1 MKLAVSRLHGTHN
14 DFLVTV
20 VAPDAAA
27 PDADTARRV
36 CDRAH
41 SGGGA
46 DGLIALL
53 PATNDADCAMELRNA
68 DGELAEMSGNGIR
81 CLAWVAV
88 RAGLA
93 RGNQLVVE
101 TAAGLRTLT
110 LTIDP
115 TSGEMLRASV
125 DMGPAA
131 FSPAAVPVTSDSVD
145 NLAVD
150 IDGVTY
156 EGTACS
162 MGNPHWAILVTD
174 PKAVAVAQIGPVLEC
189 DQRFPNRTNVEFYR
203 VIDRS
208 TLDMRVWERGVG
220 ETQSCGTGA
229 CAVAAVAHRAGL
241 VDSGVRVQVPGGE
254 LSVELGSTILLGGP
268 VVFMG
273 DETIE
278 L

>member
-1 MKLAVSRLHGTHN
+1 
-14 DFLVTV
+14 
-20 VAPDAAA
+20 
-27 PDADTARRV
+27 
-36 CDRAH
+36 
-41 SGGGA
+41 
-46 DGLIALL
+46 
-53 PATNDADCAMELRNA
+53 MELRNA

-125 DMGPAA
+125 DMGSAA

-145 NLAVD
+145 NLAID

-189 DQRFPNRTNVEFYR
+189 DQRFPDRTNVEFYR

-241 VDSGVRVQVPGGE
+241 VDSGVQVRVLGGE

>member
-1 MKLAVSRLHGTHN
+1 
-14 DFLVTV
+14 
-20 VAPDAAA
+20 
-27 PDADTARRV
+27 
-36 CDRAH
+36 
-41 SGGGA
+41 
-46 DGLIALL
+46 LIALL

-101 TAAGLRTLT
+101 TSAGLRTLT

-125 DMGPAA
+125 DMGSAA

-145 NLAVD
+145 NLAID

-203 VIDRS
+203 VIDQS

-241 VDSGVRVQVPGGE
+241 VDSGVRVRVPGGE

>member
-131 FSPAAVPVTSDSVD
+131 FPLRPFLSP
-145 NLAVD
+145 
-150 IDGVTY
+150 
-156 EGTACS
+156 
-162 MGNPHWAILVTD
+162 
-174 PKAVAVAQIGPVLEC
+174 
-189 DQRFPNRTNVEFYR
+189 
-203 VIDRS
+203 VIRSIIWPS
-208 TLDMRVWERGVG
+208 TLMASPTKAPRALWETR
-220 ETQSCGTGA
+220 TG
-229 CAVAAVAHRAGL
+229 
-241 VDSGVRVQVPGGE
+241 Q
-254 LSVELGSTILLGGP
+254 
-268 VVFMG
+268 FW
-273 DETIE
+273 
-278 L
+278 

>member
-1 MKLAVSRLHGTHN
+1 
-14 DFLVTV
+14 
-20 VAPDAAA
+20 
-27 PDADTARRV
+27 
-36 CDRAH
+36 
-41 SGGGA
+41 
-46 DGLIALL
+46 LIALL

-145 NLAVD
+145 NLAID

-189 DQRFPNRTNVEFYR
+189 DQRFPDRTNVEFYR

-241 VDSGVRVQVPGGE
+241 VDSGVQVRVLGGE